1 MIFYEKWQ
9 QHLPKKNPGPKCP
22 EEEEEEKN
30 LFYFHLFSSLR

>member
-30 LFYFHLFSSLR
+30 RDHLFSRLR

>member
-22 EEEEEEKN
+22 GEEEEEKKSRP
-30 LFYFHLFSSLR
+30 FIFEP